1 MWKGEIFRKKQRAH
15 AFEWKAIWLL
25 QRWRVQYKL
34 SETFSFGFC
43 FSWVRGNVSQM
54 GKLLF
59 CFWFGKKL
67 SKNAILS
74 WYGFFWN
81 SCTVFP
87 PTYDRFSWVLAE
99 EPCIVYSLFGEK
111 IERVCQQMP
120 KALSEK
126 RTVWSG
132 NPLKLNYYIKRTL
145 QFKNQH
151 YQGDPKV
158 FKLVSKFTNKT
169 S

>member
-59 CFWFGKKL
+59 CFWFWKKL

-74 WYGFFWN
+74 WYGFFWI

-87 PTYDRFSWVLAE
+87 PTYDGFSWVLAE

-132 NPLKLNYYIKRTL
+132 NPPKLNYYIKRTL